1 MYWPSAG
8 KHTTIHVQI
17 NHPPQDIK
25 MEEYLAQGQQL
36 LTDYGVKVIAAIAI
50 FFIGKW
56 VAKLLTRTIR
66 KLMGKSN
73 LEPMLVTFTSNL
85 TYAALMVFVVLAALN
100 QLGIQTTSFIA
111 VIGAAGL
118 AIGLAMQDSLSN
130 FAAGVM
136 LIIFR
141 PFKTGDFIEAAGTA
155 GTVLEIQIFTTTLKT
170 GDNRLIHIPNG
181 KIIAGNIVNFSA
193 NDTRRVDMVFG
204 ISYDDDIKKAKT
216 IIEDVLKSESRVL
229 PEPEPTIGVLEL
241 ADSSVNIAVR
251 PWVNTSDYW
260 PTLFALNETIKEKFD
275 EAGISIPFPQSD
287 IHLIRHE

>member
-1 MYWPSAG
+1 
-8 KHTTIHVQI
+8 
-17 NHPPQDIK
+17 

-275 EAGISIPFPQSD
+275 EVGISIPFPQSD

>member
-1 MYWPSAG
+1 
-8 KHTTIHVQI
+8 
-17 NHPPQDIK
+17 

-36 LTDYGVKVIAAIAI
+36 LADYGVKVVAAIVI

-56 VAKLLTRTIR
+56 IAKMLTRAIR
-66 KLMGKSN
+66 RLMDKSRF
-73 LEPMLVTFTSNL
+73 EPMLVTFTANL
-85 TYAALMVFVVLAALN
+85 SYAALMVFVVLAALN

-141 PFKTGDFIEAAGTA
+141 PFKNGDFIEAAGTA
-155 GTVLEIQIFTTTLKT
+155 GAVQGIQIFTTTLKT

-181 KIIAGNIVNFSA
+181 KIIGGNIINYSA

-204 ISYDDDIKKAKT
+204 ISYDDDIKQAKT
-216 IIEDVLKSESRVL
+216 IIEQTLKAESRVL
-229 PEPEPTIGVLEL
+229 SEPEPTIGVLEL

-287 IHLIRHE
+287 VHLIRDESP

>member
-1 MYWPSAG
+1 
-8 KHTTIHVQI
+8 
-17 NHPPQDIK
+17 

-36 LTDYGVKVIAAIAI
+36 LTDYGVKVMAAIAI

-66 KLMGKSN
+66 KLMGKSK

-251 PWVNTSDYW
+251 PWVNTSEYW

>member
-1 MYWPSAG
+1 
-8 KHTTIHVQI
+8 
-17 NHPPQDIK
+17 
-25 MEEYLAQGQQL
+25 MEQYLAQGQQL
-36 LTDYGVKVIAAIAI
+36 LADYGVKVLAAIAI
-50 FFIGKW
+50 FVIGKW
-56 VAKLLTRTIR
+56 VAKLLTKAIR
-66 KLMGKSN
+66 RIMKKSS
-73 LEPMLVTFTSNL
+73 LEPMLVTFTANL
-85 TYAALMVFVVLAALN
+85 SYAALMVFVVLAALN

-155 GTVLEIQIFTTTLKT
+155 GAVQEIHIFTTTLKT

-181 KIIAGNIVNFSA
+181 KIIGDNIVNYSA

-204 ISYDDDIKKAKT
+204 ISYDDDIKQAKT
-216 IIEDVLKSESRVL
+216 IIEQALQADTRVL
-229 PEPEPTIGVLEL
+229 AEPGPTIGVLEL

-260 PTLFALNETIKEKFD
+260 PTLFALNETIKEEFD
-275 EAGISIPFPQSD
+275 QAGISIPFPQSEV
-287 IHLIRHE
+287 HLVRQDSFEK

>member
-1 MYWPSAG
+1 
-8 KHTTIHVQI
+8 
-17 NHPPQDIK
+17 

-56 VAKLLTRTIR
+56 VAKLLTRAIR
-66 KLMGKSN
+66 KLMAKSK
-73 LEPMLVTFTSNL
+73 LEPMLVTFTGNL

-141 PFKTGDFIEAAGTA
+141 PFKTGDFIEAAGTS

-181 KIIAGNIVNFSA
+181 KIIAGNIVNYSA

-216 IIEDVLKSESRVL
+216 IIEEVLKSESRVL
-229 PEPEPTIGVLEL
+229 SEPEPTIGVLEL

>member
-1 MYWPSAG
+1 
-8 KHTTIHVQI
+8 
-17 NHPPQDIK
+17 
-25 MEEYLAQGQQL
+25 MEEYLAQAQQL

-56 VAKLLTRTIR
+56 VAKLLTRAIR
-66 KLMGKSN
+66 KLMAKSK

-85 TYAALMVFVVLAALN
+85 AYAALMVFVVLAALN

-287 IHLIRHE
+287 VHLVRHE